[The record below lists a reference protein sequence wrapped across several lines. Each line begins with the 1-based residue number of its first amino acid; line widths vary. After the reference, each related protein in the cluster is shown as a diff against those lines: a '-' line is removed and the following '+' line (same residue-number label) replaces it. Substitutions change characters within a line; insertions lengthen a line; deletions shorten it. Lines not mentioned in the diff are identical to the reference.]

1 MYTYNAADV
10 KASKI
15 RGRYLKMKV
24 LPNFLNPEPIDYFD
38 SIRQPGYHEAETLK
52 HFRNVDEE
60 TSKRVYS
67 FYYDHVQGWTDCRG
81 DVLTIENSVKYIKAN
96 LGLE

>member
-1 MYTYNAADV
+1 MFSFDASTV

-24 LPNFLNPEPIDYFD
+24 LPDFLNPEPIDYFD
-38 SIRQPGYHEAETLK
+38 PVRRPSYHEAGTLK

-60 TSKRVYS
+60 TLSRVYH
-67 FYYDHVQGWTDCRG
+67 FYYDYVQGWTGGGATCSLSKI
-81 DVLTIENSVKYIKAN
+81 V
-96 LGLE
+96 